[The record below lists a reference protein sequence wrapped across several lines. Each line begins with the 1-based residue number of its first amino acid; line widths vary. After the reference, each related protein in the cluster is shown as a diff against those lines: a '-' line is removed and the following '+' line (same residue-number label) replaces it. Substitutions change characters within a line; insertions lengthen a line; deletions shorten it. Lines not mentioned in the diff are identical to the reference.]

1 MNNHAKHFRQKM
13 MKASN
18 RVVGFVRDNRLNDG
32 LERIEFEYR
41 VNVLLQNKHSHPVD
55 YANVIKKL
63 QIMLNCKIFTR
74 NELRRNQQIDF
85 LVSLEKV
92 KTSP

>member
-1 MNNHAKHFRQKM
+1 MKNHAKHFRQKM

-18 RVVGFVRDNRLNDG
+18 RVVGFVRDNHLLYRLENAC
-32 LERIEFEYR
+32 FEYR
-41 VNVLLQNKHSHPVD
+41 INVLLKNKHSHPVD
-55 YANVIKKL
+55 CANVIKKL

>member
-1 MNNHAKHFRQKM
+1 MKNHAKHFRKKM

-18 RVVGFVRDNRLNDG
+18 RVARFVRDNRLNYG
-32 LERIEFEYR
+32 LERTDFEYR
-41 VNVLLQNKHSHPVD
+41 INVLLKNKHSHPVD